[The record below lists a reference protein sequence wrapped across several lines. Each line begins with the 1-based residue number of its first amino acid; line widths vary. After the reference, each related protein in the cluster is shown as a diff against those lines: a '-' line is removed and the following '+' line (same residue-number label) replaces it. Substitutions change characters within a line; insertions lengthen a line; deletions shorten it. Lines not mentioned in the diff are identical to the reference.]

1 MEPLFYGG
9 DLVALEREREMQ
21 NVLMI
26 PLLIYRFWWRGKNF
40 WWPRGLVSSLN
51 LGVFLWKWKG
61 VAFEGE

>member
-1 MEPLFYGG
+1 MKPLFYGG

-40 WWPRGLVSSLN
+40 WWPRGLVSSLVER
-51 LGVFLWKWKG
+51 GCF
-61 VAFEGE
+61 